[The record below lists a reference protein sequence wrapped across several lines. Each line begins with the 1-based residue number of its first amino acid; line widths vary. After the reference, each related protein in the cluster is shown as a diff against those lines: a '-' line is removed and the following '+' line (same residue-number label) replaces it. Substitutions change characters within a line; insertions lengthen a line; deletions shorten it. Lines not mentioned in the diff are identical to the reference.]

1 MPLFKFLRR
10 GDLKRS
16 KIFFE
21 STGRRDLN
29 IEYAK
34 FDQFWND
41 KLKDSTGEE
50 GVTYYLWIA
59 TISTCMQIGFA
70 NKSLLQE
77 IKHLQ
82 KIKHVARK

>member
-16 KIFFE
+16 KFFE

-34 FDQFWND
+34 FDQFE
-41 KLKDSTGEE
+41 KTS
-50 GVTYYLWIA
+50 
-59 TISTCMQIGFA
+59 
-70 NKSLLQE
+70 
-77 IKHLQ
+77 
-82 KIKHVARK
+82 